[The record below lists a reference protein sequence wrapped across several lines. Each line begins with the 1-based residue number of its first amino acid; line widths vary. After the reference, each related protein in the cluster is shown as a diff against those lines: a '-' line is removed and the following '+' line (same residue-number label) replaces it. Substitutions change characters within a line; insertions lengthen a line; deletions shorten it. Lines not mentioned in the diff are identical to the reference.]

1 MPFKC
6 LCGYTIEGGKAF
18 SAHFKHN
25 TGDAHRKLGWL
36 NPETG
41 ELLPKKPRIRKPKQ
55 VSPKQDSSKQDS
67 SKQDSSSSRKK
78 SSALK
83 GKISPIEV
91 TLDPRMQF
99 FYEWDRIMVPDYD
112 GSLSDWLWE
121 CVWGFHIQNKERLKF
136 DLLTRG
142 L

>member
-6 LCGYTIEGGKAF
+6 SCGYTSENGKSF
-18 SAHFKHN
+18 SVHFALNKGEAH
-25 TGDAHRKLGWL
+25 HRLGWL

-41 ELLPKKPRIRKPKQ
+41 ELLPKKPRIWKPKQ
-55 VSPKQDSSKQDS
+55 VSPKQDSPKQDS
-67 SKQDSSSSRKK
+67 PGSRKK

>member
-6 LCGYTIEGGKAF
+6 SCGYTSENGKSF
-18 SAHFKHN
+18 SVHFALNKGEAH
-25 TGDAHRKLGWL
+25 HRLGWL

-41 ELLPKKPRIRKPKQ
+41 ELLPKKPRIRKP
-55 VSPKQDSSKQDS
+55 KQDS